1 MFAFHRFS
9 NCLRR
14 AGLALGLSLVAF
26 SACAQW
32 AVIDEAN
39 LEANKEGFY
48 SQLQQTIHQLETE
61 KLQLQ
66 QLMSKITGFHFNVD
80 IGKQSLQPVSD
91 GDRDNLIRLNCQ
103 SNTGGIIGSAVNAL
117 TSLVSHSIR
126 ESQQQICAQIVMAQV
141 DKYNITVDMLNK
153 VQGYHT
159 AFDQV
164 SGIIDN
170 IDTLADSGRATTQTQ
185 TYSNALTT
193 EMANWRAQI
202 EADDAIIRTL
212 EEQQSMLARAALNG
226 GGGSVTGSA
235 LGSVLDGL

>member
-1 MFAFHRFS
+1 MSAFHGF

-14 AGLALGLSLVAF
+14 VGLALGLSLVALPT
-26 SACAQW
+26 CAQW

-61 KLQLQ
+61 KQQLE

-80 IGKQSLQPVSD
+80 LGKQSLQPVSD
-91 GDRDNLIRLNCQ
+91 GDRDNLIQLNCQ
-103 SNTGGIIGSAVNAL
+103 NHTGGVIGSAVNAL
-117 TSLVSHSIR
+117 TSLASHSIR

-141 DKYNITVDMLNK
+141 DKYNTTVGMLNK
-153 VQGYHT
+153 MQSYHT

-170 IDTLADSGRATTQTQ
+170 IDTLADADR
-185 TYSNALTT
+185 
-193 EMANWRAQI
+193 WRL
-202 EADDAIIRTL
+202 RL
-212 EEQQSMLARAALNG
+212 LR
-226 GGGSVTGSA
+226 
-235 LGSVLDGL
+235 